1 MSELSVGILTR
12 SGSPTAAESALSNTL
27 GLPLIDSEELAPGN
41 PEFYLCYAET
51 GLSLNV
57 NDART
62 SGAVVVDF
70 DSKKLTRRAGDRL
83 RQQNLIKAVGLKK
96 RQTLRVLDA
105 TAGLGSDGFLLAR
118 AGCEVRLLERNTVVH
133 ALLEDGMQRALKGS
147 RSPATRDAVSRM
159 QLTRADFNQA
169 AAQLGSYQV
178 IYIDPMYPLR
188 HKSAKS
194 KKSMQLLQRLL
205 GETADVSGILELA
218 LHKATERVVVKRAKQ
233 SPSHAGLSPDVSFK
247 GSSSRFD
254 VYLIAGIL

>member
-1 MSELSVGILTR
+1 MRELSVGILTR
-12 SGSPTAAESALSNTL
+12 SGSPTVAESALSNTL
-27 GLPLIDSEELAPGN
+27 GLPLIDSAELAPGN
-41 PEFYLCYAET
+41 PEFYLHYAET
-51 GLSLNV
+51 GLSLNT
-57 NDART
+57 NDAKT

-70 DSKKLTRRAGDRL
+70 DSKKLTRRAGDGL

-133 ALLEDGMQRALKGS
+133 ALLEDGMQRGLKG
-147 RSPATRDAVSRM
+147 SPATRDAVSRM
-159 QLTRADFNQA
+159 QLTRADFAQA
-169 AAQLGSYQV
+169 ASQLDSYQV

-205 GETADVSGILELA
+205 GETADVPGILELA

-233 SPSHAGLSPDVSFK
+233 SPSFTGLSPDVSFK

-254 VYLIAGIL
+254 VYLTG